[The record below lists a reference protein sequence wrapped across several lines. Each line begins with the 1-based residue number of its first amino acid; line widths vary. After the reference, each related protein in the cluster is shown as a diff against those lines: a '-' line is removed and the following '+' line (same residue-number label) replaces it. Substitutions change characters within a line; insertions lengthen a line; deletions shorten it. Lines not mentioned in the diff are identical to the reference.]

1 MGDIRSLVSRI
12 ENVVSED
19 EAKSREKDAA
29 RMLSGEFD
37 LYDFLEQIR
46 MIKRMGSLNEI
57 IEMMPFANALPEGF
71 KVDDNELV
79 RIEAMI
85 QSMTPAER
93 KNPYIIAQ
101 QVTRQRRIARGSGRK
116 PDEVVDLVQ
125 RFDVMKRI
133 MGSLTQN
140 TGGFLSQLPGFKQLN
155 QLRKVKNLDMGGLF
169 NNLPPNMRPPGG
181 MPGMGGFPGMPG
193 MGGFPGMPG
202 MGGFPGM
209 PGMGGG
215 VPQLPKGFNLP
226 GGHRK
231 QGDESTKAKID
242 EDKERR
248 KRQAARL
255 NRKKNR

>member
-1 MGDIRSLVSRI
+1 MQARAAVRELWVECDFDGEPTIRMPLGHFIGLGESMETLQEFQPSGFADRILGMGDIRSLVRRI

-155 QLRKVKNLDMGGLF
+155 QLRKVKNLDMEEIRKEMAKRDGHA
-169 NNLPPNMRPPGG
+169 
-181 MPGMGGFPGMPG
+181 
-193 MGGFPGMPG
+193 
-202 MGGFPGM
+202 
-209 PGMGGG
+209 
-215 VPQLPKGFNLP
+215 PQ
-226 GGHRK
+226 
-231 QGDESTKAKID
+231 A
-242 EDKERR
+242 
-248 KRQAARL
+248 
-255 NRKKNR
+255 